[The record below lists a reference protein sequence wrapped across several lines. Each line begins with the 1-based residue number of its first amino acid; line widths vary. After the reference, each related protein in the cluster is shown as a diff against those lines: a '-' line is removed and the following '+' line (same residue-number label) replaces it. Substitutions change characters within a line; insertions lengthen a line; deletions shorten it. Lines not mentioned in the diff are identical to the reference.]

1 MDADEIRTLL
11 GDNIFE
17 RAKKYRKRIQQSTCT
32 VNADGVRHISAMV
45 QGSGGSYYY
54 TQAWLR
60 ENGSFVSA
68 SCSCPYNQNGE
79 GTYCKHIGALLL
91 DDAEKNAPAPAAK
104 PDAIPGVVRGTAGLG
119 TEPSRRDSYASGL
132 EMLFGKKWHGEA
144 PVSDHEA
151 RRLLDTYKEAALE
164 DLGGGEMPQRTGF
177 VRLEPE
183 LTLLPGELPW
193 LRLRISADGGR
204 QYVVKSIPD
213 LLRAVEKHGFISY
226 GKALEFQH
234 SWEAFSPEAQ
244 QLLRLLRRQLSAKE
258 GAEAALRSYGNAPR
272 SGPAG
277 GIPLNGEIFD
287 GLVALYAPTGNLGGY
302 TLKTGIP
309 ALTMR
314 VEKRRGGVEVS
325 VTPALGWKTGLDNDY
340 LYSEDTIWQLDRAES
355 ARMRPALE
363 ALCGKSLFFTTG
375 DATAFCSYVLPELGS
390 RVTIEDP
397 ERLLLNQIPLEP
409 VVQFYLDAPTRE
421 TVRAHLEF
429 LYGEDRVTPE
439 EPGPAGLLRDA
450 RAEQR
455 AGRLLGRYL
464 EPGPDTMGNGLAA
477 HYDAYEEDEVY
488 RFLDE
493 GVPALLAEGEVYLTD
508 AFRSMQAAP
517 PKISVGVSVHGS
529 VLDLEVDTGEFP
541 VGELKALL
549 KSLHQKKRY
558 HRLRDGR
565 LLRLDDSMAVLDEL
579 NETLDLSGAKVG
591 QAHARLPLYR
601 APSLDWA
608 LSGQNGIRFNRDDAF
623 RQLSRSFHA
632 VKDSEYTPPASLQKV
647 LRKYQRDGYRWL
659 RTLDGYGMGGILA
672 DDMGLGKT
680 VQVLSYLLAL
690 REQGGNPLPSLI
702 VCPASLVLNW
712 AEECQKFTPE
722 LNCVVVDGDA
732 AHRAQLAEQWDGA
745 DVVVTSYDLLR
756 RDETLYENQKFY
768 ACILDEAQAIKN
780 HTTQK
785 YKAVCGV
792 NSRVRFALTGTP
804 VENRLGEL
812 WSIFSFL
819 MPGYLPPYKSFCSR
833 FEKPITQ
840 ENDPAAVRR
849 LNQLTGPFILRRM
862 KSEVLKELPPKTEN
876 VYRIELEEEQRKAA
890 QVAALEQKKKE
901 LLEKLK
907 ELEKQIAEAK
917 AKKNDV
923 MATKNLLDQRNQLL
937 LEQIDDTQNQIDD
950 AAAQIARYELLE
962 EEQYTLFCQQ
972 VREEE
977 ERGSLSYLSVLFKA
991 TSMADL
997 LNRMEFVN
1005 EVAEYNKRIISALQE
1020 TRENI
1025 KAEKA
1030 EMEAKET
1037 QLSEQ
1042 QDELQ
1047 GKLDETTKLMNEYAA
1062 DQKALEQLHDAEAKA
1077 ADEIDAQLEQLIADS
1092 DVVPSNEGF
1101 IWPVSTS
1108 KKISSP
1114 VGSRVAPGGF
1124 GSTNHK
1130 GVDICNVSYTSSVY
1144 AVKSGKVILTNT
1156 SGWGG
1161 GYGNYVVID
1170 HGGGLTT
1177 LYAHLS
1183 VVKVSQGQTVSQ
1195 GTVIGVTG
1203 NTGASTGP
1211 HLHYEVRTTT
1221 VVNGVSKIVYQN
1233 PLNYLAGYIKAW

>member
-1 MDADEIRTLL
+1 M
-11 GDNIFE
+11 
-17 RAKKYRKRIQQSTCT
+17 
-32 VNADGVRHISAMV
+32 
-45 QGSGGSYYY
+45 
-54 TQAWLR
+54 
-60 ENGSFVSA
+60 
-68 SCSCPYNQNGE
+68 
-79 GTYCKHIGALLL
+79 
-91 DDAEKNAPAPAAK
+91 
-104 PDAIPGVVRGTAGLG
+104 
-119 TEPSRRDSYASGL
+119 
-132 EMLFGKKWHGEA
+132 
-144 PVSDHEA
+144 
-151 RRLLDTYKEAALE
+151 
-164 DLGGGEMPQRTGF
+164 
-177 VRLEPE
+177 
-183 LTLLPGELPW
+183 PW

-234 SWEAFSPEAQ
+234 SWEAFAPEAQ

-272 SGPAG
+272 NGPAG

-439 EPGPAGLLRDA
+439 KPGPAGLLRDA

-493 GVPALLAEGEVYLTD
+493 GIPALLAEGEVYLTD

-549 KSLHQKKRY
+549 RSLHQKKRY
-558 HRLRDGR
+558 HRLRDGS
-565 LLRLDDSMAVLDEL
+565 LLRLDDSLEGLDEL
-579 NETLDLSGAKVG
+579 NDTLELSGAKLKDG
-591 QAHARLPLYR
+591 HAALPLYR
-601 APSLDWA
+601 APTLDWA
-608 LSGQNGIRFNRDDAF
+608 LSGQNGLRFDRDDAF
-623 RQLSRSFHA
+623 RRISRSFHA
-632 VKDSEYTPPASLQKV
+632 VRDSEYTPPLSLQKT

-680 VQVLSYLLAL
+680 VQVLSYLLAMK
-690 REQGGNPLPSLI
+690 EGGQQLPSLI

-712 AEECQKFTPE
+712 QEECQKFTPQ
-722 LNCVVVDGDA
+722 LQSVAMDGDA
-732 AHRAQLAEQWDGA
+732 AHRAALVDGWAQA
-745 DVVVTSYDLLR
+745 DIVITSYDLLR
-756 RDETLYENQKFY
+756 RDEKLYAGQSFY

-785 YKAVCGV
+785 YKAVCRV

-819 MPGYLPPYKSFCSR
+819 MPGYLPPYKTFCAR
-833 FEKPITQ
+833 FEKPIVQ
-840 ENDPAAVRR
+840 DEDANAVRR
-849 LNQLTGPFILRRM
+849 LNQFTGPFILRRM
-862 KSEVLKELPPKTEN
+862 KSEVLRELPPKTEN
-876 VYRIELEEEQRKAA
+876 VRRVELETEQRKLYLAAVVDAREKLRAAKPEDKMTVFAVLMRLREICCDPRLVADNWTGSSAKLEACLELVTEAVAGGHRILLFSQFTSMLELLAKRLDEAGVSHFTLQGSTPKPVRAEQVRRFNQGEADVFLISLRAGGTGLNLTAADIVIHYDPWWNVAA
-890 QVAALEQKKKE
+890 QNQATDRAYRIGQQNPVQVYKLIAQDTIEEKIVE
-901 LLEKLK
+901 LQQA
-907 ELEKQIAEAK
+907 KQSLADTVTGGADGAILSMNPE
-917 AKKNDV
+917 
-923 MATKNLLDQRNQLL
+923 QLL
-937 LEQIDDTQNQIDD
+937 Q
-950 AAAQIARYELLE
+950 LLGE
-962 EEQYTLFCQQ
+962 E
-972 VREEE
+972 
-977 ERGSLSYLSVLFKA
+977 A
-991 TSMADL
+991 
-997 LNRMEFVN
+997 
-1005 EVAEYNKRIISALQE
+1005 
-1020 TRENI
+1020 
-1025 KAEKA
+1025 
-1030 EMEAKET
+1030 
-1037 QLSEQ
+1037 
-1042 QDELQ
+1042 
-1047 GKLDETTKLMNEYAA
+1047 
-1062 DQKALEQLHDAEAKA
+1062 
-1077 ADEIDAQLEQLIADS
+1077 
-1092 DVVPSNEGF
+1092 
-1101 IWPVSTS
+1101 
-1108 KKISSP
+1108 
-1114 VGSRVAPGGF
+1114 
-1124 GSTNHK
+1124 
-1130 GVDICNVSYTSSVY
+1130 
-1144 AVKSGKVILTNT
+1144 
-1156 SGWGG
+1156 
-1161 GYGNYVVID
+1161 
-1170 HGGGLTT
+1170 
-1177 LYAHLS
+1177 
-1183 VVKVSQGQTVSQ
+1183 
-1195 GTVIGVTG
+1195 
-1203 NTGASTGP
+1203 
-1211 HLHYEVRTTT
+1211 
-1221 VVNGVSKIVYQN
+1221 
-1233 PLNYLAGYIKAW
+1233 